1 MERRLGV
8 ESWHEVRGR
17 VASIGTSFS
26 PGGGLVSSLVSCL
39 AWLSHCDYTR
49 HGTTQLK
56 ANGI

>member
-49 HGTTQLK
+49 HGT
-56 ANGI
+56 A